1 MDMGDIIDAP
11 LTLFMTPMSDPKK
24 PVIQQILD
32 EWEQDAKWDPSD
44 PGIAMSRIPI
54 IHAKYLRYLREHKAH
69 VRVIEQQL
77 IRERRI
83 RTDYYSGRLDQEQ
96 LKKYGLTPFKFVIKQ
111 EVRDYVESDESIL
124 TLNMKKANH
133 EQIVELCES
142 VMKELNN
149 RTWQISG
156 FMKWQQFCQGQG

>member
-1 MDMGDIIDAP
+1 MDMENIIDAP
-11 LTLFMTPMSDPKK
+11 IPFVMTSMSDVKK
-24 PVIQQILD
+24 SIIEQILD
-32 EWEQDAKWDPSD
+32 QWDEDAKWDPSD
-44 PGIAMSRIPI
+44 PGIAMARIPI

-69 VRVIEQQL
+69 IRIFEQKL

-83 RTDYYSGRLDQEQ
+83 KTDYYSGRLDQEQ
-96 LKKYGLTPFKFVIKQ
+96 LQKYGLSPFKFVIKQ
-111 EVRDYVESDESIL
+111 EVRDYVESDEAIL